1 VLKENFDKEGE
12 NKWRMANSDITDY
25 FNYGFCEASFKEY
38 TNKVRTWRGSFP
50 MDENYQLNK
59 YNLDKLNDHIPMD
72 YGGCSNPNDEG
83 LLETP

>member
-1 VLKENFDKEGE
+1 
-12 NKWRMANSDITDY
+12 
-25 FNYGFCEASFKEY
+25 
-38 TNKVRTWRGSFP
+38 

-83 LLETP
+83 LLETPQDYNPFIKEQFINSAIEYLIDSFDMMR